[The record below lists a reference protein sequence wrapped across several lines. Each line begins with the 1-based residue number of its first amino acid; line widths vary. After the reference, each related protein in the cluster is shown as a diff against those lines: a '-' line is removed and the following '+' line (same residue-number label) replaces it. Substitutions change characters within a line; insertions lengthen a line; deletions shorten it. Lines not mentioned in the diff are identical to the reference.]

1 MVFLKHVSTEMAVI
15 DLQDYLIS
23 VFNKKL
29 HAIGVFL
36 DLSKAFDTIDF
47 SILLSKLA
55 CYGIRGLPLLWFKSY
70 LHNRTQCVSFNG
82 VLSDYSEISCGVPQG
97 SILGPLLFLLY
108 INDLPYCSDKLKFI
122 LFADD
127 TNILYTSNDIG
138 SLYSTLNIELRKVSN
153 WFKCNK
159 LILNAGKSNFIYF
172 HSKYKPVSTELL
184 NSYQIKMDD
193 NVLNRVANTKFLGI
207 FIDESLSW
215 KTHISHINKIMSRNT
230 GVISKLR
237 HTLPQSVLLMLYN
250 TLILPF
256 LSYCN
261 IVWANTY
268 PTKLHRLYILQK
280 RVVRNITLSHYQS
293 HSRPLFKQLNILNV
307 YQLNEYLCAI
317 LIFKNEKSLL
327 PEKLSDMFITN
338 STIHNHNT
346 RNKKKY
352 HRWCVNTNF
361 ASYSCRHHA
370 PEIWNLLPTN
380 ITSISFYNSFKRNL
394 KSFLIAHDSH

>member
-1 MVFLKHVSTEMAVI
+1 MFLIV
-15 DLQDYLIS
+15 LLIPS
-23 VFNKKL
+23 SWV
-29 HAIGVFL
+29 
-36 DLSKAFDTIDF
+36 
-47 SILLSKLA
+47 
-55 CYGIRGLPLLWFKSY
+55 
-70 LHNRTQCVSFNG
+70 
-82 VLSDYSEISCGVPQG
+82 
-97 SILGPLLFLLY
+97 
-108 INDLPYCSDKLKFI
+108 
-122 LFADD
+122 
-127 TNILYTSNDIG
+127 
-138 SLYSTLNIELRKVSN
+138 
-153 WFKCNK
+153 
-159 LILNAGKSNFIYF
+159 
-172 HSKYKPVSTELL
+172 
-184 NSYQIKMDD
+184 
-193 NVLNRVANTKFLGI
+193 I

-268 PTKLHRLYILQK
+268 PTKLHRLNFLQK

-394 KSFLIAHDSH
+394 KSFLIAHDSHWMYLSSLLPLSLSLSLSLSFFPFAIFSLFHPTMLYIMYWVCAGCYAISEWYYPKLYLLLVFLLCLLYLIW